1 MNIEIRDEFKATTYP
16 GDADYRVGL
25 QALSAIPG
33 APAVVDETTLLVFTP
48 GCLAAG
54 RLGAGLELLD
64 RAGFTPV
71 FGRFFTFTE
80 ATIRRMWRYQLSTFA
95 PDRWRLIVDLLLA
108 GPSFLV
114 LLRDRGSAQG
124 TAADRLTELKGPSDP
139 ALAEPGRLRRE
150 LGGMNKILNLVH
162 SAQETADVV
171 RESAILLDEDE
182 FRAAWSGTPIEGSS
196 ARRRW
201 ALSAPGSRWAGVSFA
216 HAAALLR
223 GRLIE
228 AMLPDL
234 PAWLR
239 AMLDEELEWLEN
251 SDCRQPI
258 IVLDSFRSH
267 FVDHRVASS
276 LPETVAGSPYLVAVT
291 ELEAALFGEHC
302 DLARLWWAC
311 HQAGFFVDEW
321 EHLIISTQC
330 VMAGLQGTSK

>member
-16 GDADYRVGL
+16 DDADYRVGL
-25 QALSAIPG
+25 RALSQIPD
-33 APAVVDETTLLVFTP
+33 APALVEKTALLVFTP

-54 RLGAGLELLD
+54 RLGAGLDMLD
-64 RAGFTPV
+64 RAGFVPV
-71 FGRFFTFTE
+71 FGRFFTFSE
-80 ATIRRMWRYQLSTFA
+80 ATIRRMWRYQLATFT

-114 LLRDRGSAQG
+114 ILRDRGNAAG

-162 SAQETADVV
+162 SAEETADVV

-182 FRAAWSGTPIEGSS
+182 FAAAWSGTPIEGSS
-196 ARRRW
+196 TRRRW

-228 AMLPDL
+228 ALLPDL

-239 AMLDEELEWLEN
+239 TMLDEELEWLEN
-251 SDCRQPI
+251 ADCRQPLV
-258 IVLDSFRSH
+258 VLDSFRSH

-276 LPETVAGSPYLVAVT
+276 LPGETAGSPYLVAVT
-291 ELEAALFGEHC
+291 EVEAALFGGGC
-302 DLARLWWAC
+302 DLSRLWWAC
-311 HQAGFFVDEW
+311 HQAGFYVDEW
-321 EHLIISTQC
+321 ERLIISTQC
-330 VMAGLQGTSK
+330 VMAELQGTPK